1 MGKTERKAKMREFVC
16 DNITA
21 KDGVLYFAGQ
31 NTVEL
36 AKKYGTPLYLMDED
50 KVREKCRAYKA
61 AFEKHFGPEAQPLFA
76 SKANCF
82 KRLYEIMTEEG
93 MGIDVVSSG
102 EIYMAKAAGFDLSHA
117 YFHSNNKTDEDIAYA
132 IDNGIGYFV
141 ADNFEEV
148 DAVEAEAA
156 KRGIKQ
162 KLLLRITPGI
172 DPHTYEAIATGKV
185 DSKFGSAIETGQAE
199 EIVCHALAQPHV
211 ELMGYHCHVGS
222 QVFAEDIFERA
233 AVVMLEFLADMRDK
247 HGFTAPVLDLGGGYG
262 VRYTV
267 DDPYL
272 DIETKVGEV
281 AKVVKETCARLGLEL
296 PEIHMEPGRSI
307 VADAGM
313 TLYTVGTLKKIPGY
327 KNYVSVDGSMAD
339 HIRFALY
346 GSAYTVL
353 LANKMDEEC
362 DFEASVVGRC
372 CESGDIIQE
381 HVMLPASVKRYD
393 TIAVCTTGAY
403 HYSMASNY
411 NKLPKPPIVMLRG
424 GNEDYVAVKR
434 ETFEDLCRNDI

>member
-1 MGKTERKAKMREFVC
+1 MREFVC

-262 VRYTV
+262 VRYV
-267 DDPYL
+267 ESDPYL